1 MSTLSGPHSANLHSA
16 ENQTDLYPSRINQE
30 PMILKREDPV
40 VYAASDAEAPIAK
53 EQIQFYA
60 DNGYL
65 FLEQFFHE
73 QEVNEM
79 RKELH
84 ALLQESRQS
93 DAPEVIREPDSE
105 EVRSVFAV
113 HRDHEAFRKLAQ
125 HPRIT
130 RIVKHILGSDVYVH
144 QSRINFK
151 PGFTGKEFYWHSDF
165 ETWHVE
171 DGMPRMRALS
181 CSIALTDNFT
191 YNGPLMVMPGSHKQ
205 FVACVGDTPDDHY
218 KHSLR
223 KQEVGVPD
231 PHSLTL
237 FMEKYGIEVPTGKA
251 GSVLLF
257 DCNIM
262 HGSNSNITPYPRS
275 NVFFV
280 YNSVENKLVD
290 PFHGKAPRPEYIAHR
305 LDQIEV

>member
-40 VYAASDAEAPIAK
+40 VFAASDAEAPIAK

-113 HRDHEAFRKLAQ
+113 HRDHEAFRKLA
-125 HPRIT
+125 RI
-130 RIVKHILGSDVYVH
+130 
-144 QSRINFK
+144 
-151 PGFTGKEFYWHSDF
+151 
-165 ETWHVE
+165 
-171 DGMPRMRALS
+171 RALR
-181 CSIALTDNFT
+181 
-191 YNGPLMVMPGSHKQ
+191 GSLST
-205 FVACVGDTPDDHY
+205 F
-218 KHSLR
+218 
-223 KQEVGVPD
+223 
-231 PHSLTL
+231 
-237 FMEKYGIEVPTGKA
+237 
-251 GSVLLF
+251 
-257 DCNIM
+257 
-262 HGSNSNITPYPRS
+262 
-275 NVFFV
+275 
-280 YNSVENKLVD
+280 
-290 PFHGKAPRPEYIAHR
+290 
-305 LDQIEV
+305 